1 MAAVRCPVLVLQGKP
16 EGLHRINSE
25 LLVPELRSLGKEVA
39 VANHPEVTH
48 GFYFGTT
55 GSGATPELVDR
66 VVQEAVDFID
76 GPR

>member
-1 MAAVRCPVLVLQGKP
+1 
-16 EGLHRINSE
+16 
-25 LLVPELRSLGKEVA
+25 LRSLGKEVA
-39 VANHPEVTH
+39 VANYPDVKH
-48 GFYFGTT
+48 GFYFGSA